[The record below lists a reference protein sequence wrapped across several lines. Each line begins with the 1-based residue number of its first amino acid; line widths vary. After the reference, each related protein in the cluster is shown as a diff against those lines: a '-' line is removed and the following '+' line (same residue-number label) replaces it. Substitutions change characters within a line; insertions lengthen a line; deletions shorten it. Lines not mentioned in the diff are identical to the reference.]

1 MRESNYTESI
11 DNKVSSSM
19 KQTELGEE
27 VEDFEEDEM
36 VEDDDEIVD
45 SIPNDEVVDDDE
57 DEVADSVPADEIE
70 DDEEVGEEIEDEY
83 F

>member
-45 SIPNDEVVDDDE
+45 SIPNDEIDD